1 MPLLPLLLLAF
12 LLLGA
17 SAAQAYRDKEYIHS
31 ASSDQICQGFV
42 TNASD
47 EFHLSTYDG
56 SPASTPCQ
64 HGVTP
69 GSLDIPFYL
78 FNYPKHID
86 FELRGHSSL
95 TSSAPINYKATL
107 LASWGGMLASDE
119 LVKFKCD
126 VNGDAMF
133 IYSSLKKPTPQRVFT
148 SVWLGNDPNTQM
160 TGGFD
165 LNLDL
170 AVSGDAPKVGD
181 GVLFSLAI
189 CPLGGSSGLET
200 VRLYDLE
207 MRLQIGFSW
216 GDLHPTMW
224 AEMILLIVVSI
235 PKFALVVWFMRRCWM
250 FKDHVM
256 TQQKCFLFASTFSL
270 AAGLAYL
277 LFLLIANQNGMDT
290 TCCPAPIE
298 SSVLVGF
305 KFASNL
311 VFDLLL
317 LATCKGWGVVVSR
330 LERSDVSRIVAYFTV
345 SMCVYLFSQL
355 FGVSLEIAWL
365 MVLIESGL
373 WVWIFLSLNH
383 TSDALASTGRLDR
396 HAKLEMYASLR
407 SILKRALALWL
418 VVGVFVI
425 VVVIY
430 CYTKYNRLD
439 AVLLVPSTLGWDAT
453 LLYLMVSFGYVW
465 RPSPATA
472 AFSYSFARRDDDNAY
487 DMRDA
492 VDQFGLET
500 A

>member
-1 MPLLPLLLLAF
+1 MLCSPPMLLFLLLAVN
-12 LLLGA
+12 A
-17 SAAQAYRDKEYIHS
+17 VQAYRDKEYIPS
-31 ASSDQICQGFV
+31 VSSNQICLGFLV
-42 TNASD
+42 NSSD
-47 EFHLSTYDG
+47 EFHLSTEDG
-56 SPASTPCQ
+56 TPANAPCQ

-69 GSLDIPFYL
+69 SSVDIPFYL

-95 TSSAPINYKATL
+95 MASAPIDYKATL

-126 VNGDAMF
+126 ANGDAVF
-133 IYSSLKKPTPQRVFT
+133 IYSSLKKPTPQRMFT
-148 SVWLGNDPNTQM
+148 QTWLRNEPNTQM
-160 TGGFD
+160 VGGFD
-165 LNLDL
+165 LKLDL
-170 AVSGDAPKVGD
+170 AVSGAAPMVGD

-189 CPLGGSSGLET
+189 CPIGSSSTEET
-200 VRLYDLE
+200 KRLYDVE

-235 PKFALVVWFMRRCWM
+235 PKLALVVWFMRRCWM

-270 AAGLAYL
+270 ASGLAYL

-298 SSVLVGF
+298 SSILVGF
-305 KFASNL
+305 KFASNM

-330 LERSDVSRIVAYFTV
+330 LERSDVSKIAAYFV
-345 SMCVYLFSQL
+345 ASMLVYLFSQL

-373 WVWIFLSLNH
+373 WVWIFVSLNN

-407 SILKRALALWL
+407 SILKRALALWVL
-418 VVGVFVI
+418 VGVFVI

-500 A
+500 T